1 MKYQV
6 TIYGT
11 DGSGDTE
18 KTRQRLDSLG
28 IVHQY
33 VDIDE
38 TEKKTEV
45 ERRSDGKRALPM
57 IEMTSD
63 LGERRLS
70 APDRDQ
76 LEEELH
82 RLGIIEKGE
91 ASVSRE

>member
-11 DGSGDTE
+11 DESGDTQ
-18 KTRQRLDSLG
+18 KTRQRLDTLG
-28 IVHQY
+28 IAHQY
-33 VDIDE
+33 VDIDQ
-38 TEKKTEV
+38 TEKKEV
-45 ERRSDGKRALPM
+45 EVRPDGKRALPM

-70 APDRDQ
+70 APDQDQ